1 MDRAYVSRAVCNSGP
16 GAKKVPPRD
25 KACARGR
32 EINSRDKGGAHFF
45 TELNFRRSGRVKK
58 KKLRNPCAL
67 NMEKLL
73 SGSGKLREKSFQV
86 KIAAAFETYRYYFQ
100 TSYLLH
106 CYILQVMI

>member
-32 EINSRDKGGAHFF
+32 EINSRDKGGVHFF

-58 KKLRNPCAL
+58 KKVAQPLRF
-67 NMEKLL
+67 KH
-73 SGSGKLREKSFQV
+73 GKASFGQREIKGEIF
-86 KIAAAFETYRYYFQ
+86 FR
-100 TSYLLH
+100 
-106 CYILQVMI
+106 